1 MDKAFIQE
9 TDTSNYRHSSLTES
23 IISLASKL
31 DIETIA
37 EGVETLDQLNYL
49 IKAKCDYLQG
59 YYLGKPEPEESINRI
74 FEKGRF
80 K

>member
-1 MDKAFIQE
+1 
-9 TDTSNYRHSSLTES
+9 
-23 IISLASKL
+23 LASKL